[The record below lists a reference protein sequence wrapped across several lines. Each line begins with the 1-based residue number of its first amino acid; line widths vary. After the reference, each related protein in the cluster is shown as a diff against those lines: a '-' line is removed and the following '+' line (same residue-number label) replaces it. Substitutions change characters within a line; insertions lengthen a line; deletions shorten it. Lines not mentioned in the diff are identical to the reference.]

1 MKRHWVHGMLVAS
14 LAVGAGSLAGTVS
27 AQTAVEEWTNVQR
40 PPAPT
45 LKAVTVEPQTTALL
59 MLDFM
64 NQNCGKRPRCMAS
77 LPAMKELL
85 SQARAR
91 NMLVVY
97 ALIAKTTTADVLKDV
112 APQPSDPWVLSGPDK
127 FVNTNLEQILKDKG
141 IKTVIAV
148 GTAAHG
154 AVLYTASGAAFRG
167 FNVVVPVDG
176 MSANDVYTELVTATV
191 LTTAPTV
198 ATRTTLTKSDMIK
211 F

>member
-1 MKRHWVHGMLVAS
+1 MNHKCVRGFLAAS
-14 LAVGAGSLAGTVS
+14 VTVS
-27 AQTAVEEWTNVQR
+27 AMTLGGTALAQTPVEEWTKVDT
-40 PPAPT
+40 PPPPT
-45 LKAVTVEPQTTALL
+45 VKPVTVDPSTTALL

-64 NQNCGKRPRCMAS
+64 GSNCGKRPRCIAS
-77 LPAMKELL
+77 LPAMKNLL
-85 SQARAR
+85 SQARTR

-97 ALIAKTTTADVLKDV
+97 GLISKTTTADVLKDV
-112 APQPSDPWVLSGPDK
+112 APQPSDPSVLSGPDK

-167 FNVVVPVDG
+167 YSVIVPIDG

-191 LTTAPTV
+191 LSTAPTV
-198 ATRTTLTKSDMIK
+198 GMRTTLTKSDMIK